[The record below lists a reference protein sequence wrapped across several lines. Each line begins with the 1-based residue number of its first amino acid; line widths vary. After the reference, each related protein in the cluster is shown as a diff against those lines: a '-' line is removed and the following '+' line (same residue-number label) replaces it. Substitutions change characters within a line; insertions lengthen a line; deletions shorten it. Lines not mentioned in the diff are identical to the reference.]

1 LLLVE
6 SEGLSVMLD
15 KLITALNKINHNLMV
30 MFLFILG
37 SGLAIV
43 SFLVIAHYPNA
54 DHDIEKGLAGLGGII
69 VAGAMMAFRGS
80 SDASRSTQESD
91 GSTKTEQASVSGDPA
106 PPEVK

>member
-1 LLLVE
+1 ME

-15 KLITALNKINHNLMV
+15 KLITALNKINHNLV
-30 MFLFILG
+30 VLFLFMLG
-37 SGLAIV
+37 CAMALVSYMVIV
-43 SFLVIAHYPNA
+43 LFPNA
-54 DHDIEKGLAGLGGII
+54 DHDIAKGLALIGGGI
-69 VAGAMMAFRGS
+69 VTGAMMAFRGS

>member
-1 LLLVE
+1 VE

-37 SGLAIV
+37 CVMALISFAFIV
-43 SFLVIAHYPNA
+43 HYPNA
-54 DHDIEKGLAGLGGII
+54 DHDIAKGLAAIGGGII
-69 VAGAMMAFRGS
+69 IAATTAFRGS